1 MAAENGLYNNTCTI
15 HNGYYSKQ
23 ITRKS
28 KNYDVHPALY
38 ILMQKAVILNTCC
51 IIRTFL
57 AEQWI
62 TSAWSVRPVFLE
74 NQLICCDLRKVDDD
88 DDDDDDKNMV
98 CKYTVLGQH
107 FLSDSGNIAVIGCQ

>member
-1 MAAENGLYNNTCTI
+1 MEAENGIHNNTCTM

-23 ITRKS
+23 ITGKF
-28 KNYDVHPALY
+28 KNYDLHPALY

-62 TSAWSVRPVFLE
+62 TSAWSVRPVFFE
-74 NQLICCDLRKVDDD
+74 NQLNCCDVRKVDDN
-88 DDDDDDKNMV
+88 DDKNMV
-98 CKYTVLGQH
+98 YKYPVLGQH
-107 FLSDSGNIAVIGCQ
+107 FLSDSGNTAVVGCQ